1 MKNLLVILIALTASS
16 AFATKARNTALGN
29 ALHLKGTQT
38 VYGSPYH
45 LMELN
50 NFVAFETGKTTATN
64 KNDGAEGSV
73 LMSTGENSK
82 LLLSLGHQD
91 ETAVDQ
97 RTAINS
103 AKTALGQ
110 PTYAIQQ
117 NPAEAIYAWKDGD
130 NVWGLGTYY
139 SNYNNKATGQKES
152 SAGVRLAASY
162 GAFKW
167 KANIGLI
174 NSAVNA
180 AGDQLNND
188 MFFNL
193 GLRYGQGTLRYGLD
207 FTTWNANET
216 LAAAGNNYNHGKQIV
231 NFRLVNIHKAEA
243 GEVFY
248 GAGLVQDIDKEKNA
262 DVKTTTLKLP
272 VIMGAEFKATD
283 WMQLRGSIV
292 QDVII
297 SQSKVDNGADIP
309 AAANTTVA
317 NAGVGLTWGKA
328 QLDATLGGLVGGN
341 ANQKVDLAA
350 NNFLAQVGLVYNY

>member
-29 ALHLKGTQT
+29 ALHLKGTET

-50 NFVAFETGKTTATN
+50 NFVAFETGKTTVTTD
-64 KNDGAEGSV
+64 KDGAEGSV
-73 LMSTGENSK
+73 LMNTGDNSK

-91 ETAVDQ
+91 ETVLIQ
-97 RTAINS
+97 RAAINTS
-103 AKTALGQ
+103 KVA
-110 PTYAIQQ
+110 PNTYAIQQ
-117 NPAEAIYAWKDGD
+117 NPVEAIYAWKDGD
-130 NVWGLGTYY
+130 NVWGIGTYY
-139 SNYNNKATGQKES
+139 SNFHNKTTGEKES

-188 MFFNL
+188 MYFNL
-193 GLRYGQGTLRYGLD
+193 GLRYSHNTVRYGLD

-216 LAAAGNNYNHGKQIV
+216 LAAAGANYNHNRQVI
-231 NFRLVNIHKAEA
+231 NFRMVNVHKADA

-248 GAGLVQDIDKEKNA
+248 GVGLVQDIDKEKNA
-262 DVKTTTLKLP
+262 DTKTTKLKLP

-283 WMQLRGSIV
+283 WMQLRGSIT
-292 QDVII
+292 QDVVI
-297 SQSKVDNGADIP
+297 SQTKVDNGNDIP
-309 AAANTTVA
+309 AEANTTVA

-328 QLDATLGGLVGGN
+328 QLDATLGGLVGG
-341 ANQKVDLAA
+341 AA
-350 NNFLAQVGLVYNY
+350 TQDINLGAGKFLAQVGFVYNY